1 MCAGTPR
8 NAGPARQKRLRKHNK
23 AQKGGKKGRCLYK
36 TAFFVKFGTL
46 AGVAQLVERDLP
58 KVDVEGSIPFS
69 RSKRTLKKG
78 SFFYHCRMHFRKFIP
93 GTLFI
98 ALTLCATTALH
109 AEEEK
114 SLWQRFVDWFK
125 PAPSLEGEG
134 PLYDELRELDNQI
147 DRTEGRYS
155 RERRP
160 GNKTR
165 LKKELED
172 LRTKR
177 EKLVEKILA
186 EEEAK
191 KNQPAVAAPATVPA
205 SSAAVADTSKPA
217 VNVTEACAHDTVFVR
232 DTVVVHDTL
241 YVIVSGKPGEQQAP
255 AAQPA
260 DSTSA
265 ATTPADTQAQPT
277 K

>member
-1 MCAGTPR
+1 
-8 NAGPARQKRLRKHNK
+8 
-23 AQKGGKKGRCLYK
+23 
-36 TAFFVKFGTL
+36 
-46 AGVAQLVERDLP
+46 
-58 KVDVEGSIPFS
+58 
-69 RSKRTLKKG
+69 
-78 SFFYHCRMHFRKFIP
+78 MHFRKFIP
-93 GTLFI
+93 GTLFF
-98 ALTLCATTALH
+98 ALALCATTALH

-125 PAPSLEGEG
+125 PAPTLEGEG
-134 PLYDELRELDNQI
+134 PLYDELRELDVKI

-172 LRTKR
+172 LKIKR
-177 EKLVEKILA
+177 EKLVEKIL
-186 EEEAK
+186 EEEKAK
-191 KNQPAVAAPATVPA
+191 KNQPAVAAPASSAATPA
-205 SSAAVADTSKPA
+205 SSATVADTSKPA
-217 VNVTEACAHDTVFVR
+217 AKTTAAVCTPDTVFVR

-241 YVIVSGKPGEQQAP
+241 YVIVASKPGEQQAP

-265 ATTPADTQAQPT
+265 ATAPDDTQAQPT

>member
-1 MCAGTPR
+1 
-8 NAGPARQKRLRKHNK
+8 
-23 AQKGGKKGRCLYK
+23 
-36 TAFFVKFGTL
+36 
-46 AGVAQLVERDLP
+46 
-58 KVDVEGSIPFS
+58 
-69 RSKRTLKKG
+69 
-78 SFFYHCRMHFRKFIP
+78 MHFRKFIP

-125 PAPSLEGEG
+125 PAPTLEGEG

-165 LKKELED
+165 IKKELED
-172 LRTKR
+172 LKIKR
-177 EKLVEKILA
+177 ENLIKKIR
-186 EEEAK
+186 EEEKAK
-191 KNQPAVAAPATVPA
+191 KNAPAATTTAAPAQGVPA
-205 SSAAVADTSKPA
+205 SSSATAEKPA
-217 VNVTEACAHDTVFVR
+217 PVATDICAHDTVFVR

-241 YVIVSGKPGEQQAP
+241 YVIVSGKPAQEQPATQP
-255 AAQPA
+255 AANTA
-260 DSTSA
+260 DSSA
-265 ATTPADTQAQPT
+265 ADSATVPSN

>member
-1 MCAGTPR
+1 
-8 NAGPARQKRLRKHNK
+8 
-23 AQKGGKKGRCLYK
+23 
-36 TAFFVKFGTL
+36 
-46 AGVAQLVERDLP
+46 
-58 KVDVEGSIPFS
+58 
-69 RSKRTLKKG
+69 
-78 SFFYHCRMHFRKFIP
+78 MHFRKFIP

-98 ALTLCATTALH
+98 ALALCATTALH

-125 PAPSLEGEG
+125 PAPTLEGEG

-147 DRTEGRYS
+147 DHTEGRYS

-177 EKLVEKILA
+177 EKLVERIR
-186 EEEAK
+186 EEEKAK
-191 KNQPAVAAPATVPA
+191 KNQPAVAAPATVSASSAATPA

-217 VNVTEACAHDTVFVR
+217 VKAACTPDTVFVR
-232 DTVVVHDTL
+232 DTVVIHDTL
-241 YVIVSGKPGEQQAP
+241 YVIVAGKPGKQQAP
-255 AAQPA
+255 AAQSNMAQPTENPAPA
-260 DSTSA
+260 DSA
-265 ATTPADTQAQPT
+265 AKAQSTPATVPGN

>member
-1 MCAGTPR
+1 
-8 NAGPARQKRLRKHNK
+8 
-23 AQKGGKKGRCLYK
+23 
-36 TAFFVKFGTL
+36 
-46 AGVAQLVERDLP
+46 
-58 KVDVEGSIPFS
+58 
-69 RSKRTLKKG
+69 
-78 SFFYHCRMHFRKFIP
+78 MHFRKNVFSIFAA
-93 GTLFI
+93 TI
-98 ALTLCATTALH
+98 VLTAFCASQSA
-109 AEEEK
+109 AQEEK

-125 PAPSLEGEG
+125 PAPTLEGEG

-177 EKLVEKILA
+177 EKLVERIR
-186 EEEAK
+186 EEEKAK
-191 KNQPAVAAPATVPA
+191 KNQPAVAAPAIVPASSAATPA

-232 DTVVVHDTL
+232 DTVIVHDTL
-241 YVIVSGKPGEQQAP
+241 YVIVAGKPGEQQAP
-255 AAQPA
+255 AAQSNTTQPTENPAPA
-260 DSTSA
+260 DSA
-265 ATTPADTQAQPT
+265 AKTQSNPATVPGN

>member
-1 MCAGTPR
+1 M
-8 NAGPARQKRLRKHNK
+8 
-23 AQKGGKKGRCLYK
+23 
-36 TAFFVKFGTL
+36 
-46 AGVAQLVERDLP
+46 VERDLP

-69 RSKRTLKKG
+69 RSRRTLKKG

-98 ALTLCATTALH
+98 ALALCATTALH

-125 PAPSLEGEG
+125 PAPALEGEG
-134 PLYDELRELDNQI
+134 PLYDELRELDVKI
-147 DRTEGRYS
+147 DRIEGRYS

-165 LKKELED
+165 LKKEMED
-172 LRTKR
+172 LKTKR
-177 EKLVEKILA
+177 EMLVKKIL
-186 EEEAK
+186 EEEKAK
-191 KNQPAVAAPATVPA
+191 KNQPAVAAPASSSAKQVPA
-205 SSAAVADTSKPA
+205 SSATTPTSSATVADTSKSATKTTAA
-217 VNVTEACAHDTVFVR
+217 VCTPDTVFVR

-241 YVIVSGKPGEQQAP
+241 YVIVAGKPGENAAP
-255 AAQPA
+255 AQTNAQPA
-260 DSTSA
+260 DSATAPQADQTS
-265 ATTPADTQAQPT
+265 

>member
-1 MCAGTPR
+1 M
-8 NAGPARQKRLRKHNK
+8 L
-23 AQKGGKKGRCLYK
+23 
-36 TAFFVKFGTL
+36 
-46 AGVAQLVERDLP
+46 
-58 KVDVEGSIPFS
+58 
-69 RSKRTLKKG
+69 
-78 SFFYHCRMHFRKFIP
+78 FRKTVLKSLAAT
-93 GTLFI
+93 TL
-98 ALTLCATTALH
+98 LCAFCITQSA
-109 AEEEK
+109 AEEDK
-114 SLWQRFVDWFK
+114 SMWQRFIDWFK
-125 PAPSLEGEG
+125 PAPTLEGEG
-134 PLYDELRELDNQI
+134 PLYDELRELDTKI

-172 LRTKR
+172 LKTKR

-191 KNQPAVAAPATVPA
+191 KKAPAAPAIVTPAQKAAA
-205 SSAAVADTSKPA
+205 SSSAVATSSSATADTSKPA
-217 VNVTEACAHDTVFVR
+217 PIATEACAHDTVFVR

-260 DSTSA
+260 TA
-265 ATTPADTQAQPT
+265 PADSSAAQPT

>member
-1 MCAGTPR
+1 
-8 NAGPARQKRLRKHNK
+8 
-23 AQKGGKKGRCLYK
+23 
-36 TAFFVKFGTL
+36 
-46 AGVAQLVERDLP
+46 
-58 KVDVEGSIPFS
+58 
-69 RSKRTLKKG
+69 
-78 SFFYHCRMHFRKFIP
+78 MHFRKNVFSIFAA
-93 GTLFI
+93 TI
-98 ALTLCATTALH
+98 VLTAFCASQSA

-125 PAPSLEGEG
+125 PAPTLEGEG
-134 PLYDELRELDNQI
+134 PLYDELRELDVKI

-172 LRTKR
+172 LKIKR
-177 EKLVEKILA
+177 EKLVEKIL
-186 EEEAK
+186 EEEKAK
-191 KNQPAVAAPATVPA
+191 KNAPVVQSVAAS
-205 SSAAVADTSKPA
+205 SSATAADTSKA
-217 VNVTEACAHDTVFVR
+217 TQADICAHDTVFVR
-232 DTVVVHDTL
+232 DTVIVHDTL

-255 AAQPA
+255 AALPA

-265 ATTPADTQAQPT
+265 ATAPADSTVQPT

>member
-1 MCAGTPR
+1 M
-8 NAGPARQKRLRKHNK
+8 ARTF
-23 AQKGGKKGRCLYK
+23 KK
-36 TAFFVKFGTL
+36 
-46 AGVAQLVERDLP
+46 
-58 KVDVEGSIPFS
+58 S
-69 RSKRTLKKG
+69 

-98 ALTLCATTALH
+98 ALALCATTALH

-125 PAPSLEGEG
+125 PAPTLEGEG

-177 EKLVEKILA
+177 EKLVERIR
-186 EEEAK
+186 EEEKTK

-205 SSAAVADTSKPA
+205 SSAATPASFAAVADTSKTA
-217 VNVTEACAHDTVFVR
+217 TNVAEVCAHDTVFVR

-241 YVIVSGKPGEQQAP
+241 YVIVAGKPGEQQAP

-260 DSTSA
+260 DSA
-265 ATTPADTQAQPT
+265 AKAQSTPATVPGN

>member
-1 MCAGTPR
+1 
-8 NAGPARQKRLRKHNK
+8 
-23 AQKGGKKGRCLYK
+23 
-36 TAFFVKFGTL
+36 
-46 AGVAQLVERDLP
+46 
-58 KVDVEGSIPFS
+58 
-69 RSKRTLKKG
+69 
-78 SFFYHCRMHFRKFIP
+78 MHFRKFIP

-98 ALTLCATTALH
+98 ALALCATTALH

-125 PAPSLEGEG
+125 PAPTLEGEG

-177 EKLVEKILA
+177 EKLVERIR
-186 EEEAK
+186 EEEKAK

-205 SSAAVADTSKPA
+205 SSAATPASFTVVADTSKPA
-217 VNVTEACAHDTVFVR
+217 TNVAEVCAHDTVFVR

-241 YVIVSGKPGEQQAP
+241 AGLACEQQAP
-255 AAQPA
+255 AAQSNTAQSSEIPAPA
-260 DSTSA
+260 DSA
-265 ATTPADTQAQPT
+265 AKTQSNPATVPGN

>member
-1 MCAGTPR
+1 
-8 NAGPARQKRLRKHNK
+8 
-23 AQKGGKKGRCLYK
+23 
-36 TAFFVKFGTL
+36 
-46 AGVAQLVERDLP
+46 
-58 KVDVEGSIPFS
+58 
-69 RSKRTLKKG
+69 
-78 SFFYHCRMHFRKFIP
+78 MHFRKFIP

-134 PLYDELRELDNQI
+134 PLYDELRELETQI
-147 DRTEGRYS
+147 DRIEGRYS

-165 LKKELED
+165 LKKEMED
-172 LRTKR
+172 LKTKR
-177 EKLVEKILA
+177 EKLIDRIR
-186 EEEAK
+186 EEEKSK
-191 KNQPAVAAPATVPA
+191 KNAQGTTANNAATPA
-205 SSAAVADTSKPA
+205 SSASNAPTNSTPLTGASTGASASSASLSQAV
-217 VNVTEACAHDTVFVR
+217 CAHDTVFVR
-232 DTVVVHDTL
+232 DTVIVHDTL

-255 AAQPA
+255 A
-260 DSTSA
+260 DS
-265 ATTPADTQAQPT
+265 ATVPGN

>member
-1 MCAGTPR
+1 
-8 NAGPARQKRLRKHNK
+8 
-23 AQKGGKKGRCLYK
+23 
-36 TAFFVKFGTL
+36 
-46 AGVAQLVERDLP
+46 
-58 KVDVEGSIPFS
+58 
-69 RSKRTLKKG
+69 
-78 SFFYHCRMHFRKFIP
+78 MHFRKFIP
-93 GTLFI
+93 GTLFF
-98 ALTLCATTALH
+98 ALALCATTALH

-125 PAPSLEGEG
+125 PAPTLEGEG
-134 PLYDELRELDNQI
+134 PLYDELRELDVKI

-172 LRTKR
+172 LKIKR
-177 EKLVEKILA
+177 EKLVEKIL
-186 EEEAK
+186 EEEKAK
-191 KNQPAVAAPATVPA
+191 KNQPAVAAPASSAATPA
-205 SSAAVADTSKPA
+205 SSASAPTANNAASAGASASSAYHSASLSQGTCTP
-217 VNVTEACAHDTVFVR
+217 DTVFVR

-241 YVIVSGKPGEQQAP
+241 YVIVAGKPGEQQAP

-265 ATTPADTQAQPT
+265 ATAPADTQAQPT